1 MICTSC
7 SDNLNNIMRFR
18 SYDALKVFDVVARRL
33 SITAAAEELHQSKG
47 SISYQIAKLENELGF
62 KLFLREHPRISI
74 TDKGARLLHASQAA
88 LAQLD
93 REIALLRENETK
105 SVSIAMQSY
114 VLSRWLSP
122 RLSSFVEAHPGV
134 ALRVDP
140 LNSLEDIGTCGA
152 DIAIMWGT
160 DEWFSHENELL
171 FTCPSIPTANKALAN
186 RVQEIGIGEAVR
198 ELPLLVDSSGD
209 RGWRAWHKSAGRP
222 YNPRADS
229 LVFVDSN
236 SRVQA
241 VIDGQGI
248 ALWDALVTPEVEN
261 GDLVFVCDERL
272 ENFGYH
278 LVYPNGR
285 LDEGNGGAISFR
297 HWVLAQATQE

>member
-1 MICTSC
+1 
-7 SDNLNNIMRFR
+7 MRFR

-62 KLFLREHPRISI
+62 KLFRRNHPRISI

-93 REIALLRENETK
+93 REIASLRETGTK

-122 RLSSFVEAHPGV
+122 RLSSFVDAHSEV
-134 ALRVDP
+134 SLRVDP
-140 LNSLEDIGTCGA
+140 LNNLEDVQTCGA

-160 DEWFSHENELL
+160 DEWFEHESELL
-171 FTCPSIPTANKALAN
+171 FTCPSVPTANRTLAS
-186 RVQEIGIGEAVR
+186 RVKEIGVGEAVR
-198 ELPLLVDSSGD
+198 ALPLLIDSSGD
-209 RGWRAWHKSAGRP
+209 RGWRAWHEAAGLP

-248 ALWDALVTPEVEN
+248 ALWDVLVTPELEN
-261 GDLVFVCDERL
+261 GDLVFVSDVRL
-272 ENFGYH
+272 EGFGYH
-278 LVYPNGR
+278 LVYPNGSPEER
-285 LDEGNGGAISFR
+285 DDGASSFR
-297 HWVLAQATQE
+297 RWVLAQASVE

>member
-1 MICTSC
+1 
-7 SDNLNNIMRFR
+7 MRFR

-33 SITAAAEELHQSKG
+33 SVTAAAEELHQSKG

-62 KLFLREHPRISI
+62 KLFRREHPRISI

-93 REIALLRENETK
+93 REIASLRETETK

-122 RLSSFVEAHPGV
+122 RLSSFVDAHPEV

-152 DIAIMWGT
+152 DVAIMWGT
-160 DEWFSHENELL
+160 DEWFGHESELL

-186 RVQEIGIGEAVR
+186 RVQEIGISEAVR
-198 ELPLLVDSSGD
+198 ELPLLIDSSGD
-209 RGWRAWHKSAGRP
+209 RGWRAWHKAAGLP

-241 VIDGQGI
+241 VIDGQGL
-248 ALWDALVTPEVEN
+248 ALWDALVTPEVES
-261 GDLVFVCDERL
+261 GELVFVSDQRL

-285 LDEGNGGAISFR
+285 PGAADCGARSFR
-297 HWVLAQATQE
+297 SWLRAQAAEN

>member
-1 MICTSC
+1 
-7 SDNLNNIMRFR
+7 MRFR

-33 SITAAAEELHQSKG
+33 SITVAAQELHQSKG
-47 SISYQIAKLENELGF
+47 SVSYQIGKLENELGF
-62 KLFLREHPRISI
+62 KLFRRDHPKISI

-93 REIALLRENETK
+93 REIAALRETETK

-122 RLSSFVEAHPGV
+122 RLSSFVEAHPGIS
-134 ALRVDP
+134 LRVDP
-140 LNSLEDIGTCGA
+140 LNNLEDIRTCGA
-152 DIAIMWGT
+152 DAAIMWGT
-160 DEWFSHENELL
+160 DEWFDHESELL
-171 FTCPSIPTANKALAN
+171 FTCPSLPTANRALAN
-186 RVQEIGIGEAVR
+186 RVEEIGIGEAVR
-198 ELPLLVDSSGD
+198 ELPLLIDSSGD
-209 RGWRAWHKSAGRP
+209 RGWRAWHKAAGLP
-222 YNPRADS
+222 YNPRADG

-248 ALWDALVTPEVEN
+248 ALWDELVTPEIEN
-261 GDLVFVCDERL
+261 GDLVFLSDVRL
-272 ENFGYH
+272 ESFGYH

-285 LDEGNGGAISFR
+285 PGEGDCAATLFR
-297 HWVLAQATQE
+297 RWILAQASVE